1 MTLPEKLR
9 HSLLQ
14 MVVSDDDQSEETKKR
29 RSLAKIQYMATV
41 QELMPG
47 GQPDYL
53 GMVRFPKITDLVQQ
67 QGQAVILMILSVMV
81 RDFCASMNVVRNMND
96 DQIVEAAA
104 MMLDECGTFRL
115 EDYAQFF
122 ALAKRGKL
130 GQIRDRIDMQTMS
143 DLLDEYFNRRRDAAI
158 DAREREIEHQEAQ
171 LPVKRVP
178 ADPMDDKFLSVGG
191 ALSGMRAALAE
202 KIGKPHGEKSK

>member
-1 MTLPEKLR
+1 MVVNEDDQTEAAKKLR
-9 HSLLQ
+9 A
-14 MVVSDDDQSEETKKR
+14 
-29 RSLAKIQYMATV
+29 LAKFEYMAAV

-47 GQPDYL
+47 GQPDFL

-104 MMLDECGTFRL
+104 MMLNECGTFRL

-130 GQIRDRIDMQTMS
+130 GQIRDRIDLQTLS

-158 DAREREIEHQEAQ
+158 DLQEREIERQEAQ
-171 LPVKRVP
+171 LPIKRVP
-178 ADPMDDKFLSVGG
+178 PDPMDDKFMSVSG
-191 ALSGMRAALAE
+191 ALSTMRSALAE
-202 KIGKPHGEKSK
+202 KIGKPNGKEGK